1 MGSLT
6 LQTHQDPIL
15 LLPWL
20 WFEGADQTLT
30 HLATTHHA
38 GVVQK
43 CLPRNLHRMYVR
55 CSERWLASRH

>member
-20 WFEGADQTLT
+20 WFEGRT
-30 HLATTHHA
+30 
-38 GVVQK
+38 K
-43 CLPRNLHRMYVR
+43 P
-55 CSERWLASRH
+55 